1 MEKNKASNINTKFL
15 VFLVLLAICFIRLK
29 YPELSHGDDWGDANA
44 LNAGE
49 NMARLGIGVSHGLP
63 IHRPQA
69 RELQSTTKPYDSVD
83 PLNHF
88 GTYTRTPPL
97 YAIFHFVF
105 RKLGM
110 NDIWELRLVILAL
123 TFASVV
129 FFYLFL
135 QNWLKNENAAAFG
148 TLFYICNP
156 LFISNMD
163 CLHFPVLVDFIR
175 NACLF
180 LIVGLQSCNSK
191 TFKIRYS
198 ILFILFF
205 FLAFGAYEYTVF
217 FGIFLIFWIVI
228 NRKELNLTRIIAIVL
243 LPSAFVLS
251 FLLHLSLIAMHVG
264 SFQEAFLSRVTNALA
279 RAVGDKHHLGSET
292 FNWSKWLGAVGV
304 RFPLQVLFYPV
315 STLVIAMVAASLCKT
330 GEQKPTLLHK
340 SLLLALG
347 LGASGY
353 AWYVLMPAH
362 CLDHA
367 GLTFLQRHLVPGVAV
382 LFGGILA
389 TFLLHMLHNGWKPR
403 RAEIAIWVLA
413 IAACANSLL
422 NSELPITRE
431 KIAAEQEF
439 EKIVSSLRRAVHYLE
454 YEDYVGMNVFRP
466 TMAFGFYLKSRTLH
480 IPDAASFEKLQQK
493 PKVFLLAPINNND
506 TQKLADLLSKNYRVA
521 FLAQNNRLPFYVFV
535 RND

>member
-1 MEKNKASNINTKFL
+1 MKSNPNKINWLAYIPFVVLIFL
-15 VFLVLLAICFIRLK
+15 SGIRLQ
-29 YPELSHGDDWGDANA
+29 YPELSHGDDWADANI
-44 LNAGE
+44 LNSGE
-49 NMARLGIGVSHGLP
+49 NMARLGIEVAHGLP
-63 IHRPQA
+63 IHRPLAKGVQPIVD
-69 RELQSTTKPYDSVD
+69 PYKSSD
-83 PLNHF
+83 PLNSF
-88 GTYTRTPPL
+88 GTYTRYPPF
-97 YAIFHFVF
+97 YAIFNSFL
-105 RKLGM
+105 RALGM
-110 NDIWELRLVILAL
+110 SDIFAFRLVMLAL

-135 QNWLKNENAAAFG
+135 KNWLDNENAAALG
-148 TLFYICNP
+148 ALFYISNP
-156 LFISNMD
+156 LFIGNMD
-163 CLHFPVLVDFIR
+163 GFHSVLVDLMR
-175 NACLF
+175 NAGLF
-180 LIVGLQSCNSK
+180 LFVGLQTCNSK
-191 TFKIRYS
+191 SFKIRYS
-198 ILFILFF
+198 MIFILFLL
-205 FLAFGAYEYTVF
+205 LAFSGYEYTVF
-217 FGIFLIFWIVI
+217 FGVFLLFWLLI
-228 NRKELNLTRIIAIVL
+228 NRKELNRQRIIAILL
-243 LPSAFVLS
+243 LPTAFVLS
-251 FLLHLSLIAMHVG
+251 FFFHLSLVAMHLG

-279 RAVGDKHHLGSET
+279 RASGDKHHLGSQT
-292 FNWSKWLGAVGV
+292 FNWGDWVGAVGI

-315 STLVIAMVAASLCKT
+315 SALVLAFFAASLCKT
-330 GEQKPTLLHK
+330 GETKPTVLHK
-340 SLLLALG
+340 SLIIGLG

-362 CLDHA
+362 CVDHA
-367 GLTFLQRHLVPGVAV
+367 GLTFLQRHLVPAVAV
-382 LFGGILA
+382 LFGGIFS
-389 TFLLHMLHNGWKPR
+389 TFLLHMLQNGWKPI